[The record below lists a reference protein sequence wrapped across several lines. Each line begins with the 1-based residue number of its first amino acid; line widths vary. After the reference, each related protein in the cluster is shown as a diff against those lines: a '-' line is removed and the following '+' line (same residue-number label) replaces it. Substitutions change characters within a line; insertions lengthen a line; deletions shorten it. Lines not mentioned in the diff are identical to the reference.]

1 MEKMTT
7 SWAETVDFTKDLG
20 EDEADPNAARAMN
33 AAAAAAT
40 PIRRPSNAIPTA
52 GEAEMQEYGDKEIFE
67 RTEERPGWDQF
78 SFYIK
83 RTRPH

>member
-1 MEKMTT
+1 LEKITT

-40 PIRRPSNAIPTA
+40 PIRRPSDATIVIPAA
-52 GEAEMQEYGDKEIFE
+52 GAVEMQEYGDTEIFD
-67 RTEERPGWDQF
+67 RTEERSG
-78 SFYIK
+78 
-83 RTRPH
+83 